1 METKPI
7 SRKGITIV
15 DAHDLIPE
23 IEKLSS
29 CQFIIDKKES
39 KYDLRLGC
47 YSTENIMLWETV
59 VKDSNAYGVYMWLQ
73 GFKAM
78 AEIK

>member
-1 METKPI
+1 METKPV
-7 SRKGITIV
+7 SRKGITII

-23 IEKLSS
+23 IEKQVA
-29 CQFIIDKKES
+29 CQFIVGKKES
-39 KYDLRLGC
+39 KYDLRLGV
-47 YSTENIMLWETV
+47 YSKENIMLWETV
-59 VKDSNAYGVYMWLQ
+59 IKDSNAYGVYMYLL